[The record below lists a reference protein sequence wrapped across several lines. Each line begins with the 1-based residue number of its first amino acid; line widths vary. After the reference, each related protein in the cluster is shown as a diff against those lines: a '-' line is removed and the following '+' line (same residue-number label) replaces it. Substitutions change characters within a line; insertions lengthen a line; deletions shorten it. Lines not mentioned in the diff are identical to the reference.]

1 MFTSKSPKTN
11 GAFKHFLSI
20 KLSMLITKIRTGL
33 RSRSIFRG
41 PVTFIL
47 SSRLF
52 YNQDGLEVEMGGL
65 AAD

>member
-1 MFTSKSPKTN
+1 MFTSKSPKTK

-20 KLSMLITKIRTGL
+20 KLSMLITKIRTRL
-33 RSRSIFRG
+33 SNRSVFRG

-52 YNQDGLEVEMGGL
+52 YNQDGLEVETEGS
-65 AAD
+65 AAG